1 MRPGQNKRMRGR
13 NPGRKGPN
21 PLTRSY
27 ESNGPDVKIRGTA
40 QHVAEK
46 YLQLARDAQSSGD
59 PVMAESYL
67 QHAEHYFRI
76 IAAAQ
81 QAQQQAQMG
90 GPRPPSEADEDNDD
104 DVDYGL
110 SDRFASVA
118 ERLPPQPVY
127 QAQNFQPQPSF
138 GGPQQQPYGERPRF
152 NNDRQERQNFGDRPN
167 YNGGERNERW
177 RNDRQPHD
185 RPYGDRPYQDRGSGG
200 GNERPNYQGQPYQ
213 ERGNRGDQRR
223 FRSDRP
229 ERGEAQNEG
238 RAQGDREPAE
248 LPAFIT
254 APGPRPSFPEAAGDS
269 QGETPRDIG
278 GEGGGFHL
286 RSRRRRRGR
295 PGEGD
300 RPQNDVPDGD
310 EVPAG
315 E

>member
-1 MRPGQNKRMRGR
+1 V
-13 NPGRKGPN
+13 
-21 PLTRSY
+21 S
-27 ESNGPDVKIRGTA
+27 
-40 QHVAEK
+40 
-46 YLQLARDAQSSGD
+46 
-59 PVMAESYL
+59 AESYL

-90 GPRPPSEADEDNDD
+90 GPRPQNEADEDNDD

-127 QAQNFQPQPSF
+127 TAPNFQQPQGNF
-138 GGPQQQPYGERPRF
+138 GGQPPQPYGERPRF
-152 NNDRQERQNFGDRPN
+152 NNDRPERQNFGDRQN

-177 RNDRQPHD
+177 RNDRQPQE
-185 RPYGDRPYQDRGSGG
+185 RPYQDRPYQDRNSGGGGG

-213 ERGNRGDQRR
+213 DRGNRGDQRR
-223 FRSDRP
+223 FRGDRP

-254 APGPRPSFPEAAGDS
+254 APGPRPSFPEAAGPS

-295 PGEGD
+295 PGEDD
-300 RPQNDVPDGD
+300 RPQNDVPDAD